1 MAGHGDYTD
10 AHDPKYKYVDVPLII
25 ANEENIKPY
34 GRLVH
39 DFDKE
44 EVRVCL
50 YCWIQLN
57 YI

>member
-50 YCWIQLN
+50 YC
-57 YI
+57 